1 MKTRFSEVRTIAMA
15 AVLAAALGACAGTA
29 KKESTGELVDDSVI
43 TSKVKGALLAEK
55 GVNSMDV
62 SVETFKGRVLLSG
75 YVKTPDE
82 RQRIEGVARSVGGVK
97 EINNNIQLR

>member
-1 MKTRFSEVRTIAMA
+1 MKTRFSEFRTIAIA
-15 AVLAAALGACAGTA
+15 TALAAALGACAGSQT
-29 KKESTGELVDDSVI
+29 KESTGELVDDSVI

-75 YVKTPDE
+75 YVRSPDE

-97 EINNNIQLR
+97 EINNNIQVR